1 MNKVLLTG
9 RLTRDPELRVLASG
23 KNVTTFSVAAHR
35 ATRVTSRRTPL
46 GSGGSGA
53 ADSPTHA
60 GGSDAR
66 PIPRPPKTAPSHWR
80 DRPARWRLGQ
90 PTAPKDLSWTL
101 PRATR
106 ARNPKRRQRHAQS
119 ARHRILRR
127 LTAKLRLVAPLWAPS
142 RAK

>member
-46 GSGGSGA
+46 GIGGRR
-53 ADSPTHA
+53 DQTHPRTREA
-60 GGSDAR
+60 LTRGPYPGRRDRAEPLAR
-66 PIPRPPKTAPSHWR
+66 PTR
-80 DRPARWRLGQ
+80 RWRLSQ

-101 PRATR
+101 PRASR

-119 ARHRILRR
+119 ARHRIRRR